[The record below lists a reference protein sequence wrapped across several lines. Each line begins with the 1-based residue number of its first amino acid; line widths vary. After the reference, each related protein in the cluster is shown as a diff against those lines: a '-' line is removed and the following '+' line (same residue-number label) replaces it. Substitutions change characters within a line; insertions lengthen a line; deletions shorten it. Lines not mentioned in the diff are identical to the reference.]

1 MSLWFKRNPQLLE
14 DIKKSLQNDYSD
26 LWVNDQDEHIDVIG
40 SFPVRANNK
49 IIDRFRIRIEL
60 LNNYP
65 KTIPMVFET
74 GGRIPY
80 TKDRHINENDV
91 PEYGTKKGSA
101 CLFLPEEQFKYY
113 PQGSSFVEFLNG
125 PVNDFFLWQ
134 LEYEL
139 TGVPSVKGM
148 DPGTKGIIEY
158 YAQEIGIK
166 DLNTIIQFTDY
177 LSKDAKGHWNCFCDS
192 GKKLRDCHYSILIAS
207 RRNIAKKIALR
218 SHKSLLAYRSGLIQA
233 SKARAIL

>member
-1 MSLWFKRNPQLLE
+1 MNPWFKRNPHLLE
-14 DIKKSLQNDYSD
+14 DIKKSLQDEYSD
-26 LWVNDQDEHIDVIG
+26 LWVNDHEQHVDVIG
-40 SFPVRANNK
+40 SFSVRANNK
-49 IIDRFRIRIEL
+49 IVDRFRVRIEL
-60 LNNYP
+60 PNNYP
-65 KTIPMVFET
+65 KIIPVVFEV

-80 TKDRHINENDV
+80 AKERHINENDV

-113 PQGSSFVEFLNG
+113 PEGTSFIEFLNG

-134 LEYEL
+134 VEYEL

-148 DPGTKGIIEY
+148 EHGAKGIVEY

-166 DLNTIIQFTDY
+166 DLNTIVQFTDY
-177 LSKDAKGHWNCFCDS
+177 LSKDAKGHWDCFCGS
-192 GKKLRDCHYSILIAS
+192 GKKLRDCHYSILIES

-218 SHKSLLAYRSGLIQA
+218 SHKSLLAYRSGRVNSNI
-233 SKARAIL
+233 